1 MFEAL
6 SEKLDAALRRV
17 RGPGRLTEKN
27 IEQALREVRLAL
39 LEADVNF
46 RVVRD
51 FVERVKNQVLGQE
64 VTASL
69 SPGQQLVKVVNDELI
84 ALLGGQHTELNLSA
98 APPVV
103 ILLVGLNGSGKT
115 TTAGKLARYLKVE
128 QGRTPYLVPA
138 DTFRPAAIDQLRI
151 IGQEVGVPVYPT
163 PNDGS
168 ATDPVKIAAAGVDAA
183 RREGADVIIIDTAG
197 RQQIDT
203 DLMHQLG
210 QLKAAVN
217 PHQTLLVADAMTGQE
232 AVNVARGFHSQLSL
246 DGVIL
251 TKVEGD
257 ARGGAALSLRSV
269 TGKPIVFIG
278 IGEKLDAL
286 EAFYPDRAASR
297 ILGMGDVL
305 SLIEKAEKVY
315 DQEQAEVLEKKLRKN
330 QFTLAD
336 FAEQMRMLKKM
347 GSLSDLMSLLPGGK
361 KAVQNT
367 DMDQAEK
374 EFKRVEAI
382 ISSMTKQERR
392 RPEVLNGSRRR
403 RIANGSGT
411 RVAEVNRFLK
421 QYAEAKKMMHKLSRF
436 NGAGGQLGDMNSG
449 AGLDQFG
456 QLAQLGKKAGKSGK
470 KSGGRPGKMSKL
482 AKKAHKARKS
492 LSFWG

>member
-6 SEKLDAALRRV
+6 SEKLDSVFRRLR
-17 RGPGRLTEKN
+17 GQGKLTEKN
-27 IEQALREVRLAL
+27 VEEVLREVRLAL

-46 RVVRD
+46 RVVKD
-51 FVERVKNQVLGQE
+51 FVERIKEQALGQE
-64 VTASL
+64 VQASL
-69 SPGQQLVKVVNDELI
+69 SPGQQLVKIVNDELVE
-84 ALLGGQHTELNLSA
+84 LLGGQHTELDLAA

-103 ILLVGLNGSGKT
+103 LLLVGLNGSGKT
-115 TTAGKLARYLKVE
+115 TSAGKLARYLKVE
-128 QGRTPYLVPA
+128 KGRAPYLIPA
-138 DTFRPAAIDQLRI
+138 DTYRPAAIDQLRI
-151 IGQEVGVPVYPT
+151 VAEEIGVPVYPT

-168 ATDPVKIAAAGVDAA
+168 ATDPVKIAAEGVAA
-183 RREGADVIIIDTAG
+183 AQREGADVVIIDTAG
-197 RQQIDT
+197 RLQIDEE
-203 DLMHQLG
+203 LMGQLE
-210 QLKAAVN
+210 QLKARVN

-232 AVNVARGFHSQLSL
+232 AVNVAEGFHSRLSL

-269 TGKPIVFIG
+269 TGKPILFIG
-278 IGEKLDAL
+278 VGEKLDAL

-315 DQEQAEVLEKKLRKN
+315 DEQQAEVLEKKLRKN
-330 QFTLAD
+330 QFTLED

-347 GSLSDLMSLLPGGK
+347 GSITDLMSMLPGGK
-361 KAVQNT
+361 KMMQDAN
-367 DMDQAEK
+367 MDQAEG

-392 RPEVLNGSRRR
+392 QPDVLNGSRRR
-403 RIANGSGT
+403 RIALGSGT
-411 RVAEVNRFLK
+411 TVAAVNRFLK
-421 QYAEAKKMMHKLSRF
+421 QYNEAKKMMRKLTQLGG
-436 NGAGGQLGDMNSG
+436 NMGGMGAMAQIGQLGSMGSVGNM
-449 AGLDQFG
+449 
-456 QLAQLGKKAGKSGK
+456 GKAKASKNKSGK
-470 KSGGRPGKMSKL
+470 PGKTSKL
-482 AKKAHKARKS
+482 AKKAKKARKS

>member
-6 SEKLDAALRRV
+6 SEKLDSVFRRLR
-17 RGPGRLTEKN
+17 GQAKLTEKN
-27 IEQALREVRLAL
+27 VEEAMREVRLAL

-46 RVVRD
+46 RVVKD
-51 FVERVKNQVLGQE
+51 FVERIKEQALGQD
-64 VTASL
+64 VQTSL
-69 SPGQQLVKVVNDELI
+69 SPGQQLVKIVNDELI
-84 ALLGGQHTELNLSA
+84 ELLGGQHSELDLA
-98 APPVV
+98 ATPPVV
-103 ILLVGLNGSGKT
+103 LLLVGLNGSGKT
-115 TTAGKLARYLKVE
+115 TSAGKLARYLKVE
-128 QGRTPYLVPA
+128 KGRLPYLIPA
-138 DTFRPAAIDQLRI
+138 DTYRPAAIDQLRI
-151 IGQEVGVPVYPT
+151 VAEEIGVPVYPT

-168 ATDPVKIAAAGVDAA
+168 ATDPVKIAAEGVAA
-183 RREGADVIIIDTAG
+183 AQREGADVVIIDTAG
-197 RQQIDT
+197 RLQIDEE
-203 DLMHQLG
+203 LMGQLE
-210 QLKAAVN
+210 QLKARVN

-232 AVNVARGFHSQLSL
+232 AVNVAEGFHARLGL

-269 TGKPIVFIG
+269 TGKPILFIG
-278 IGEKLDAL
+278 VGEKLDAL

-315 DQEQAEVLEKKLRKN
+315 DEQQAEALEKKLRKN
-330 QFTLAD
+330 QFTLED

-347 GSLSDLMSLLPGGK
+347 GSITDLMSLLPGGK
-361 KAVQNT
+361 KMMQDA

-392 RPEVLNGSRRR
+392 QLEVLNGSRRR
-403 RIANGSGT
+403 RIALGSGT
-411 RVAEVNRFLK
+411 AVAEVNRFLK
-421 QYAEAKKMMHKLSRF
+421 QYNEAKKMMRKLTQLSG
-436 NGAGGQLGDMNSG
+436 NMGGMGNMAQMGHIGQLGPMGGMSKTKTSKN
-449 AGLDQFG
+449 
-456 QLAQLGKKAGKSGK
+456 KAGK
-470 KSGGRPGKMSKL
+470 PGKVSKL
-482 AKKAHKARKS
+482 AKKAQKARKS